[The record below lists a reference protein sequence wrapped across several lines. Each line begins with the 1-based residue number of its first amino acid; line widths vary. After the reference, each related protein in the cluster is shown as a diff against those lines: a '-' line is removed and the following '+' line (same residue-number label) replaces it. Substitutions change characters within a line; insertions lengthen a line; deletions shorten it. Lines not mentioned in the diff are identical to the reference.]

1 MLIQEMNF
9 KQLLVCEHQKSDCLR
24 PLFGNFRVWARPI
37 SHPITDFRILGL
49 DTGRFMKN
57 SSETKNLFHEFWE
70 WHWPYCWK
78 NHTYYIL
85 CNMYDIWMSFPENGL
100 NHVPEIKKIRKIG
113 YVFQK
118 NGLCHATDWNFGK
131 FLEEFSRICKWRLM
145 KFMKAV
151 LFDDVKLQM
160 EAKLYS
166 ELYNKYDPPK
176 PIDIMQIC
184 IIKIQ
189 NFQENSKE
197 EYLQMEHFIE
207 GELYRSRAPLLLW
220 KCEGW
225 P

>member
-1 MLIQEMNF
+1 
-9 KQLLVCEHQKSDCLR
+9 
-24 PLFGNFRVWARPI
+24 
-37 SHPITDFRILGL
+37 
-49 DTGRFMKN
+49 
-57 SSETKNLFHEFWE
+57 
-70 WHWPYCWK
+70 
-78 NHTYYIL
+78 
-85 CNMYDIWMSFPENGL
+85 
-100 NHVPEIKKIRKIG
+100 
-113 YVFQK
+113 
-118 NGLCHATDWNFGK
+118 
-131 FLEEFSRICKWRLM
+131 M